1 VHAVATAVPASL
13 QDGDDVRRTATREGW
28 GLLGRSL
35 KEEWRGI
42 AFGVAVGLIWTAAKV
57 AVPKLVQL
65 GIGEGIEREVPGALA
80 KWSLIILL
88 AGVLAAIFTG
98 ARRYFAFRVSRS
110 VETTL
115 RHRLFAHLQRLH
127 FAFHDRAQTGQLMSR
142 ANTDLQQIQFF
153 VVMIP
158 VTFSNLITV
167 IASTVIMVS
176 INATLALLALGAL
189 PLVNILA
196 KVFSSKLHP
205 AVMGL
210 QQELAELSDVVEETV
225 SGVRVVKGH
234 GAEPIQ
240 AARLRKEADDVFARS
255 VETARIRATYLP
267 AMELLPNLGLV
278 VVLGVGGYQVLRG
291 DLTIAELIAF
301 NIYLALLVWPLRSTG
316 LIVSLAQRAAA
327 SADRVHEVLATAPA
341 IADPPSARPLPPGGG
356 ELRFEGVQFG
366 YLDGSPVLR
375 GLDLVVPAGQ
385 SVAVVGATGSGKST
399 VARLVPRF
407 YDVQAGTIRIDGV
420 DIRDLRLN
428 DLRRSVGIVFEE
440 TFLFSSTI
448 RSNIAFADPD
458 ASDEAVE
465 RAARLSGAH
474 DFVRDLPEG
483 YGTTIGERGFS
494 LSGGQRQRIAIARA
508 VLADPRILILDDA
521 TSAVDPTKE
530 HEIRDALDEVMR
542 GRTTIVIAH
551 RPATIALAD
560 RVVLLDEGRIVAE
573 GSHDELLAT
582 SERYRQVLA
591 SVSMA
596 GDSNTA
602 HDGDGLDATAVGG
615 PGVRA

>member
-1 VHAVATAVPASL
+1 MATAVPASL

-65 GIGEGIEREVPGALA
+65 GIGEGIERQVPGALA

-88 AGVLAAIFTG
+88 AGVFAAIFTG

-255 VETARIRATYLP
+255 VQTARIRATYLP

-291 DLTIAELIAF
+291 DLTIAELVAF

-341 IADPPSARPLPPGGG
+341 IADPPTARPLPPGGG
-356 ELRFEGVQFG
+356 ELRFEGVHFG

-483 YGTTIGERGFS
+483 YGTVIGERGFS

-602 HDGDGLDATAVGG
+602 HDGDGLDATTVGG
-615 PGVRA
+615 SGVRA

>member
-1 VHAVATAVPASL
+1 MAAAVPASL
-13 QDGDDVRRTATREGW
+13 QDGGDVRRSATREGW
-28 GLLGRSL
+28 LLLGRSL

-42 AFGVAVGLIWTAAKV
+42 AFGVAVGLVWTAAKV

-65 GIGEGIEREVPGALA
+65 GIGEGIERQVPGALA
-80 KWSLIILL
+80 KWSLVILL
-88 AGVLAAIFTG
+88 AGVLAGIFTG

-110 VETTL
+110 VEATL

-167 IASTVIMVS
+167 IASTVIMFS

-189 PLVNILA
+189 PLVNVLA

-205 AVMGL
+205 AVSSL

-225 SGVRVVKGH
+225 AGVRVVKGH

-240 AARLRKEADDVFARS
+240 AARLRAEADDVFARS
-255 VETARIRATYLP
+255 VDTARIRATYLP

-278 VVLGVGGYQVLRG
+278 MVLGYGGHQVLRG
-291 DLTIAELIAF
+291 DLTIAELVAF

-356 ELRFEGVQFG
+356 ELRFEGVHFA
-366 YLDGSPVLR
+366 YLDGSPVLQ

-407 YDVQAGTIRIDGV
+407 YDVDEGAIRIDGV
-420 DIRDLRLN
+420 DVRRLRLN

-474 DFVRDLPEG
+474 EFVTALPDG
-483 YGTTIGERGFS
+483 YATVIGERGFS
-494 LSGGQRQRIAIARA
+494 LSGGQRQRVAIARA

-560 RVVLLDEGRIVAE
+560 RVVLLDEGRITAE
-573 GSHDELLAT
+573 GTHDELLAT

-591 SVSMA
+591 SAAMV
-596 GDSNTA
+596 GDSNSA
-602 HDGDGLDATAVGG
+602 HDTEVLDAPLGG
-615 PGVRA
+615 GVRA

>member
-1 VHAVATAVPASL
+1 MTAVVPASL
-13 QDGDDVRRTATREGW
+13 EKGDDVRRKATKDGW
-28 GLLGRSL
+28 RLLRQSL
-35 KEEWRGI
+35 KAEWRGI
-42 AFGVAVGLIWTAAKV
+42 ALGVAVGLIWTAAKV

-65 GIGEGIEREVPGALA
+65 GIGEGIEQQVPGALG
-80 KWSLIILL
+80 KWSLVILA
-88 AGVLAAIFTG
+88 AGVFAAIFTG

-110 VETTL
+110 VEATL

-127 FAFHDRAQTGQLMSR
+127 FAFHDKAQTGQLMSR

-167 IASTVIMVS
+167 IASTAIMVS
-176 INATLALLALGAL
+176 INPTLALFALGAL
-189 PLVNILA
+189 PLVNVLA

-225 SGVRVVKGH
+225 SGIRVVKGH

-240 AARLRKEADDVFARS
+240 AARLRVEADDVFARS
-255 VETARIRATYLP
+255 IETARIRATYLP

-278 VVLGVGGYQVLRG
+278 MVLGFGGYQVLRG
-291 DLTIAELIAF
+291 DLRIEDLIAF
-301 NIYLALLVWPLRSTG
+301 NLYLALLIWPLRSTG
-316 LIVSLAQRAAA
+316 LIVALAQRAAA

-341 IADPPSARPLPPGGG
+341 IADSPHARDLPPGGG
-356 ELRFEGVQFG
+356 ELRFEGVRFA
-366 YLDGSPVLR
+366 YLDGAPVLD
-375 GLDLVVPAGQ
+375 GLDLVVPPGQ
-385 SVAVVGATGSGKST
+385 SVAIVGATGSGKST

-407 YDVQAGTIRIDGV
+407 YDVADGAVRIDGV
-420 DIRDLRLN
+420 DVRDLRLN

-448 RSNIAFADPD
+448 RSNIAFSDPD
-458 ASDEAVE
+458 ASDEAVL

-474 DFVRDLPEG
+474 DFVSELPDG
-483 YGTTIGERGFS
+483 YNTVIGERGFS

-560 RVVLLDEGRIVAE
+560 RVVLLADGRIVAE
-573 GSHDELLAT
+573 GTHDELLAT
-582 SERYRQVLA
+582 SERYRTVLA
-591 SVSMA
+591 SVAMA
-596 GDSNTA
+596 GDTDDA
-602 HDGDGLDATAVGG
+602 HDVVGDE

>member
-1 VHAVATAVPASL
+1 MATAVPASL

-65 GIGEGIEREVPGALA
+65 GIGEGIERQVPGALA

-88 AGVLAAIFTG
+88 AGVFAAIFTG

-255 VETARIRATYLP
+255 VQTARIRATYLP

-291 DLTIAELIAF
+291 DLTIAELVAF

-341 IADPPSARPLPPGGG
+341 IADPPHARALPPGGG
-356 ELRFEGVQFG
+356 ELRFEGVHFG

-385 SVAVVGATGSGKST
+385 SVAIVGATGSGKST

-407 YDVQAGTIRIDGV
+407 YDVQSGTIRIDGV
-420 DIRDLRLN
+420 GITDLRLN

-483 YGTTIGERGFS
+483 YGTIIGERGFS

-573 GSHDELLAT
+573 GSHDDLLAT

-591 SVSMA
+591 SVSMV
-596 GDSNTA
+596 GDSNSA

-615 PGVRA
+615 SGVRA

>member
-1 VHAVATAVPASL
+1 VATAVPASL

-35 KEEWRGI
+35 QEEWRGI
-42 AFGVAVGLIWTAAKV
+42 AFGVAVGLVWTAAKV

-65 GIGEGIEREVPGALA
+65 GIGEGIERQVPGALA
-80 KWSLIILL
+80 KWALIILL
-88 AGVLAAIFTG
+88 AGVVAAIFTG

-176 INATLALLALGAL
+176 INPLLALLALGAL

-240 AARLRKEADDVFARS
+240 AKRLRTEADDVFDRS

-278 VVLGVGGYQVLRG
+278 VVLGFGGHQVLRG
-291 DLTIAELIAF
+291 DLTIAELVAF

-341 IADPPSARPLPPGGG
+341 IADPPHARGLPPGGG
-356 ELRFEGVQFG
+356 ELRFEGVHFG
-366 YLDGSPVLR
+366 YLDGSPVLE

-407 YDVQAGTIRIDGV
+407 YDVDAGTVRIDGV
-420 DIRDLRLN
+420 DVRQLRLN
-428 DLRRSVGIVFEE
+428 DLRKAVGIVFEE

-474 DFVRDLPEG
+474 DFVRALPEG
-483 YGTTIGERGFS
+483 YQTVIGERGFS

-591 SVSMA
+591 SASMV
-596 GDSNTA
+596 GDSNSA
-602 HDGDGLDATAVGG
+602 HDASALDPSAVGG
-615 PGVRA
+615 SAVRA

>member
-1 VHAVATAVPASL
+1 MSTAVPRSL
-13 QDGDDVRRTATREGW
+13 EQGDDLRRKATRDGW
-28 GLLGRSL
+28 RLLGQSL
-35 KEEWRGI
+35 RAQWRGI
-42 AFGVAVGLIWTAAKV
+42 ALGVLVGLVWTAAKV

-65 GIGEGIEREVPGALA
+65 GIGEGIERQVPGALGR
-80 KWSLIILL
+80 WSLIILA
-88 AGVLAAIFTG
+88 AGVLAGIFTG
-98 ARRYFAFRVSRS
+98 ARRYFAFKVSRS
-110 VETTL
+110 VEATL

-127 FAFHDRAQTGQLMSR
+127 FAFHDKAQTGQLMSR
-142 ANTDLQQIQFF
+142 ASTDLQQIQGF

-167 IASTVIMVS
+167 IASTVIMLS
-176 INATLALLALGAL
+176 INPTLALVALGAL
-189 PLVNILA
+189 PLVNVLA
-196 KVFSSKLHP
+196 KVFSSRLHP
-205 AVMGL
+205 AVMAL

-225 SGVRVVKGH
+225 SGIRVVKGH

-240 AARLRKEADDVFARS
+240 AARLRAEADDVFARS

-278 VVLGVGGYQVLRG
+278 LVLGYGGYQVLRG

-301 NIYLALLVWPLRSTG
+301 NIYLALLIWPLRSTG

-327 SADRVHEVLATAPA
+327 SADRIHEVLVTSPA
-341 IADPPSARPLPPGGG
+341 IADPPHARSLPPGGG
-356 ELRFEGVQFG
+356 ELRFEGVRFA
-366 YLDGSPVLR
+366 YLDGAPVLD
-375 GLDLVVPAGQ
+375 GLDLLVPPGQ
-385 SVAVVGATGSGKST
+385 SVAIVGATGSGKST

-407 YDVQAGTIRIDGV
+407 YDVQDGAVRIDGFDV
-420 DIRDLRLN
+420 RDLKLT
-428 DLRRSVGIVFEE
+428 DLRKSVGIVFEE

-458 ASDEAVE
+458 ASDEAVL

-474 DFVRDLPEG
+474 EFVSALPDG
-483 YGTTIGERGFS
+483 YDTVIGERGFS

-573 GSHDELLAT
+573 GTHDDLLAT
-582 SERYRQVLA
+582 SERYRTVLA
-591 SVSMA
+591 SAALA
-596 GDSNTA
+596 GDTNEA
-602 HDGDGLDATAVGG
+602 HDGVGA
-615 PGVRA
+615 PSEVPA